1 MKASANDKHGDNWAD
16 LSKAST
22 AACISNDIFV
32 SARVPGGVIVFLYVD
47 VLSDLVGEGRY
58 RS

>member
-32 SARVPGGVIVFLYVD
+32 SARVPGGVIVLSVD